1 MVRKG
6 GGALDN
12 QHVIEMK
19 QVVKQR
25 DNFRIGP
32 LNICI
37 PQGYVTAIIG
47 TNGSGKTTMLGMS
60 LGLVHPD
67 EGTVT
72 VLQENTKPE
81 LSTVVKARIGFV
93 AENSDSEEDDMT
105 AEQLV
110 SFMSQWYPSWDWQLY
125 HQLMAKYE
133 LPPKQK
139 LSKLSKGMR
148 RKLDLIVAICPQP
161 ELLLLDEPSSG
172 FDPLS
177 WRMMINDLHSYL
189 KDGKRTVLIATHIV
203 DEVKRL
209 ADYILIMHKGKVLHF
224 TEKDTLFDAWKV
236 FVVDGEA
243 ADYEGAPG
251 LMRAES
257 ERFGA
262 RLIAHDA
269 ARLERFLQDEGIEVV
284 QIHALEL
291 DDILAYMI
299 EMHIEGSVYA

>member
-1 MVRKG
+1 M
-6 GGALDN
+6 DN

-37 PQGYVTAIIG
+37 PQGCVTAIIG
-47 TNGSGKTTMLGMS
+47 TNGSGKTTMLGMC

-67 EGTVT
+67 EGKVT
-72 VLQENTKPE
+72 VLQEKTEPE
-81 LSTVVKARIGFV
+81 LSTLVKARIGFV

-105 AEQLV
+105 AEQVV
-110 SFMSQWYPSWDWQLY
+110 SFVSQWYPSWDWQLY

-243 ADYEGAPG
+243 TDYEGAPG

-262 RLIAHDA
+262 RLIAYGA
-269 ARLERFLQDEGIEVV
+269 SRLGRFLHDEGIEVV
-284 QIHALEL
+284 QTHALEL

>member
-1 MVRKG
+1 M
-6 GGALDN
+6 DN

-32 LNICI
+32 LNLCI
-37 PQGYVTAIIG
+37 PQGCVTAIIG

-67 EGTVT
+67 EGTIT
-72 VLQENTKPE
+72 VLQEKTEPE
-81 LSTVVKARIGFV
+81 LSRLVKARIGYV
-93 AENSDSEEDDMT
+93 AENSDSEVDDMT

-110 SFMSQWYPSWDWQLY
+110 SFVSQWYPSWDWQLY

-148 RKLDLIVAICPQP
+148 RKLDLIVAICPKP
-161 ELLLLDEPSSG
+161 ELLVLDEPSSG

-177 WRMMINDLHSYL
+177 WRMMINDLHAYL

-209 ADYILIMHKGKVLHF
+209 ADYILVMHKGKVLHF
-224 TEKDTLFDAWKV
+224 TEKDALFDAWKV

-251 LMRAES
+251 LMKAMQ
-257 ERFGA
+257 ERFGV
-262 RLIAHDA
+262 RLIAHNA
-269 ARLERFLQDEGIEVV
+269 TGLERFLHDEGIEVV
-284 QIHALEL
+284 QTHALEL

>member
-1 MVRKG
+1 MRKG

>member
-1 MVRKG
+1 M
-6 GGALDN
+6 DN

-32 LNICI
+32 LNLCI
-37 PQGYVTAIIG
+37 PQGCVTAIIG
-47 TNGSGKTTMLGMS
+47 TNGSGKTTMLGMC

-67 EGTVT
+67 EGKVT
-72 VLQENTKPE
+72 VLQEKTEPE
-81 LSTVVKARIGFV
+81 LSTLVKARIGFV

-105 AEQLV
+105 AEQVV
-110 SFMSQWYPSWDWQLY
+110 SFVSQWYPSWDWQLY

-177 WRMMINDLHSYL
+177 WRMMINDLHAYL

-209 ADYILIMHKGKVLHF
+209 ADYILVMHKGKVLHF

-243 ADYEGAPG
+243 TDYEGAPG

-262 RLIAHDA
+262 RLIAYDA
-269 ARLERFLQDEGIEVV
+269 ARLGRFLHDEGIEVV
-284 QIHALEL
+284 QTHALEL

>member
-1 MVRKG
+1 M
-6 GGALDN
+6 DN

-81 LSTVVKARIGFV
+81 LSTLVKARIGFV
-93 AENSDSEEDDMT
+93 AEKSDSEEDDMT

-110 SFMSQWYPSWDWQLY
+110 SFISQWYPSWDWQLY

-269 ARLERFLQDEGIEVV
+269 ARLERFLHDEGIEVV
-284 QIHALEL
+284 QTHALEL

>member
-1 MVRKG
+1 M
-6 GGALDN
+6 DN

-32 LNICI
+32 LNLCI
-37 PQGYVTAIIG
+37 PQGCVTAIIG
-47 TNGSGKTTMLGMS
+47 TNGSGKTTMLGMC

-67 EGTVT
+67 EGKVT
-72 VLQENTKPE
+72 VLQEKTEPE
-81 LSTVVKARIGFV
+81 LSTLVKARIGFV

-105 AEQLV
+105 AEQVV
-110 SFMSQWYPSWDWQLY
+110 SFVSQWYPSWDWQLY

-209 ADYILIMHKGKVLHF
+209 ADYILVMHKGKVLHF

-243 ADYEGAPG
+243 TDYEGAPG

-262 RLIAHDA
+262 RLIAYDA
-269 ARLERFLQDEGIEVV
+269 ARLGRFLHDEGIEVV
-284 QIHALEL
+284 QTHALEL

>member
-1 MVRKG
+1 M
-6 GGALDN
+6 DN

-37 PQGYVTAIIG
+37 PQGCVTAIIG
-47 TNGSGKTTMLGMS
+47 TNGSGKTTMLGMC

-67 EGTVT
+67 EGKVT
-72 VLQENTKPE
+72 VLQEKTEPE
-81 LSTVVKARIGFV
+81 LSTLVKARIGFV

-105 AEQLV
+105 AEQVV
-110 SFMSQWYPSWDWQLY
+110 SFVSQWYPSWDWQLY

-251 LMRAES
+251 LMKAMQ
-257 ERFGA
+257 ERFGV
-262 RLIAHDA
+262 RLIAHNA
-269 ARLERFLQDEGIEVV
+269 TGLERFLHDEGIEVV
-284 QIHALEL
+284 QTHALEL

-299 EMHIEGSVYA
+299 EMHIEGSVYAQ

>member
-1 MVRKG
+1 M
-6 GGALDN
+6 DN

-81 LSTVVKARIGFV
+81 LSTLVKARIGFV

-110 SFMSQWYPSWDWQLY
+110 SFISQWYPSWDWQLY

-284 QIHALEL
+284 QTHALEL

>member
-1 MVRKG
+1 M
-6 GGALDN
+6 DN

-32 LNICI
+32 LNLCI
-37 PQGYVTAIIG
+37 PQGCVTAIIG
-47 TNGSGKTTMLGMS
+47 TNGSGKTTMLGMC

-67 EGTVT
+67 EGKVT
-72 VLQENTKPE
+72 VLQEKTEPE
-81 LSTVVKARIGFV
+81 LSTLVKARIGFV

-105 AEQLV
+105 AEQVV
-110 SFMSQWYPSWDWQLY
+110 SFVSQWYPSWDWQLY

-203 DEVKRL
+203 DEVMRL
-209 ADYILIMHKGKVLHF
+209 ADYILVMHKGKVLHF

-243 ADYEGAPG
+243 TDYEGAPG

-262 RLIAHDA
+262 RLIAYDA
-269 ARLERFLQDEGIEVV
+269 ARLGRFLHDEGIEVV
-284 QIHALEL
+284 QTHALEL

>member
-1 MVRKG
+1 M
-6 GGALDN
+6 DN
-12 QHVIEMK
+12 QHIIEMK

-32 LNICI
+32 LNLCI
-37 PQGYVTAIIG
+37 PQGCVTAIIG

-67 EGTVT
+67 EGTII
-72 VLQENTKPE
+72 VLQEKPEPE
-81 LSTVVKARIGFV
+81 LSTLVKARIGYV
-93 AENSDSEEDDMT
+93 AENSDSEMDDMT

-110 SFMSQWYPSWDWQLY
+110 SFVSQWYPSWDWQLY

-148 RKLDLIVAICPQP
+148 RKLDLIVAICPKP
-161 ELLLLDEPSSG
+161 ELLVLDEPSSG

-177 WRMMINDLHSYL
+177 WRMMIKDLHAYL

-209 ADYILIMHKGKVLHF
+209 ADYILVMHKGKVLHF
-224 TEKDTLFDAWKV
+224 TEKDALFDAWKV

-251 LMRAES
+251 LMKAMQ
-257 ERFGA
+257 ERFGV
-262 RLIAHDA
+262 RLIAHNA
-269 ARLERFLQDEGIEVV
+269 TGLERFLHEEGIEVV
-284 QIHALEL
+284 QTHALEL

-299 EMHIEGSVYA
+299 EMHIEGSVYAQ